1 MVTLILPE
9 LLFRRARSG
18 HVCGHHEL
26 LEVDG
31 AVAVLVEDPEDLVD
45 EEFGVA
51 DRKDHR
57 VHVQDFV
64 LAQLAIGTVYL

>member
-9 LLFRRARSG
+9 LLFRRSRSG

>member
-1 MVTLILPE
+1 MSKVVVTDPKRPRQ
-9 LLFRRARSG
+9 LFFRGAGTR
-18 HVCGHHEL
+18 HVGGHHEL

-51 DRKDHR
+51 DR
-57 VHVQDFV
+57 
-64 LAQLAIGTVYL
+64 